1 MISPKERVRPVQ
13 ANPQIQAVKKQATG
27 LKGAVM
33 EVRQAAGKK
42 VHHLKD
48 ANPIQEGLILLVIVL
63 ADVLQAEVH
72 LIVLNQI
79 PMIGQKEAL
88 VTIVQAKK
96 EVSNQEAHHILADRR
111 LMIDLKEASTAILRG
126 KRKALNRE
134 ARHILADQRLMT
146 VLKEVL
152 EVNLQVR
159 RKALNQE
166 VHLTLADQLQTT
178 DLKEANPQA
187 KGNFQINQVSKVL
200 KVRVI
205 ESSTDARQKVRDL
218 KNALMIRLTS
228 HSANQK
234 IHPIINL
241 QLSATRMQNRCVAE
255 KNQALKMILA

>member
-1 MISPKERVRPVQ
+1 MMISPKERVRPVQ
-13 ANPQIQAVKKQATG
+13 ANPQIPAVKKQVTG
-27 LKGAVM
+27 LKEAAM
-33 EVRQAAGKK
+33 EVRQAADKK

-48 ANPIQEGLILLVIVL
+48 ANLIQEDLILLVIVL
-63 ADVLQAEVH
+63 ADALQVEVH

-79 PMIGQKEAL
+79 PMKGQKEAL

-96 EVSNQEAHHILADRR
+96 EVTNHEARHILADRR
-111 LMIDLKEASTAILRG
+111 LMKGQKEALTVILRV
-126 KRKALNRE
+126 KRKALN
-134 ARHILADQRLMT
+134 HGVHPILAGQLLMI

-166 VHLTLADQLQTT
+166 AHLTLADQLQTT

-187 KGNFQINQVSKVL
+187 KGNFLINQVSKVL

-205 ESSTDARQKVRDL
+205 KNSTDAPQKVQDL
-218 KNALMIRLTS
+218 KSALMIRLTS

-241 QLSATRMQNRCVAE
+241 
-255 KNQALKMILA
+255 